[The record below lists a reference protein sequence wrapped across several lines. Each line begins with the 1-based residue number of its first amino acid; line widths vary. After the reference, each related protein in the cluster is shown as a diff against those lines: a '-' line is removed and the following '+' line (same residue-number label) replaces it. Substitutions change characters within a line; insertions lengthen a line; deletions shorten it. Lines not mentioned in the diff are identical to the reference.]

1 MQSDISTRKAL
12 ARVQATTRRNAAFLA
27 DQSGTDVEA
36 ATRAVNDLLGLH
48 FGAELAGIALAGY
61 MPMRSE
67 ISPLSIM
74 TQHPGPVCVPV
85 IVGAGQPLEFHRW
98 TPEIPMVEGV
108 FKALI
113 PAERAPMTPRVLMVP
128 LLAFD
133 RNGYRLGYGGG
144 FYDRTLEKLRRAGP
158 VLAIG
163 LAFDAQ
169 LCDDLPTEETDQQLD
184 AVVTG
189 RGVVWSGPGLR

>member
-1 MQSDISTRKAL
+1 MQNEISTRKAL
-12 ARVQATTRRNAAFLA
+12 ARAQATTRRNAAFLA
-27 DQSGTDVEA
+27 DQSGNDAIA
-36 ATRAVNDLLGLH
+36 AAECFNELLGIR
-48 FGAELAGIALAGY
+48 FGADLAQIALAGY

-67 ISPLSIM
+67 LSPLAIM
-74 TQHPGPVCVPV
+74 THHPGPVCVPV
-85 IVGAGQPLEFHRW
+85 IAGAGLPLEFYRW
-98 TPEIPMVEGV
+98 TPETKMTEGP

-113 PAERAPMTPRVLMVP
+113 PAERAPVTPNALIVP

-144 FYDRTLEKLRRAGP
+144 FYDRTLEKLRNAGP

-169 LCDDLPTEETDQQLD
+169 ICDALPVEDTDQQLD

-189 RGVVWSGPGLR
+189 SGVVWSRLQ